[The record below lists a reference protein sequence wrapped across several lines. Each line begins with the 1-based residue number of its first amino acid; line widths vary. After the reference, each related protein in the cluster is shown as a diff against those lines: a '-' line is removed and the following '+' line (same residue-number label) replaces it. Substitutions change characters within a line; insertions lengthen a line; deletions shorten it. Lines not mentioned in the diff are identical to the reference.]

1 MPNNDYYEALG
12 VSKTASADEIRK
24 AYKKLSR
31 KYHPDANKD
40 KDAPERFKQVQEA
53 FDVLGDSEKRQQY
66 DRFGRAFPGG
76 AFPGGSGPQ
85 GQPGGWPWGNR
96 PGGQPGGAGPV
107 DFSDFLG
114 GQIDLEQI
122 LGGLGGGAGG
132 GRKQS
137 RRAARRGEDVE
148 VEVEIPFQTAV
159 EGGKY
164 ELSLDRGGKHE
175 SLSVKIPAGV
185 DTGSL
190 VGLAGQGQP
199 GVNGGPAG
207 KLLVRIK
214 VAPHPCFRREGSHL
228 LVDLPVTISEAA
240 LGAKVEVP
248 TLSEGKVV
256 VTIPAGTSSGAKLRL
271 RGKGVLDRSTNER
284 GDQFAVIKIVVPRK
298 PGERARELLKEL
310 AEVEPLFP
318 RQDLW

>member
-53 FDVLGDSEKRQQY
+53 FDVLGDTEKRQQY
-66 DRFGRAFPGG
+66 DRFGKAFPGG
-76 AFPGGSGPQ
+76 QFPGGGGPQ
-85 GQPGGWPWGNR
+85 GQPFNW
-96 PGGQPGGAGPV
+96 PGGQPGAGGGV
-107 DFSDFLG
+107 DFSELFGG

-122 LGGLGGGAGG
+122 LGGAFGGSG

-137 RRAARRGEDVE
+137 RRAPRRGDDVE

-164 ELSLDRGGKHE
+164 DLSLDRGGKHE
-175 SLSVKIPAGV
+175 TLSVKIQAGV
-185 DTGSL
+185 DTGNL
-190 VGLAGQGQP
+190 VRLAGQGHP
-199 GVNGGPAG
+199 GANGGPAG
-207 KLLVRIK
+207 DLLVRIK
-214 VAPHPCFRREGSHL
+214 VAAHPFFRREGSNL
-228 LVDLPVTISEAA
+228 LLDLPVTITEAA

-248 TLSEGKVV
+248 TLSEGQIV

-271 RGKGVLDRSTNER
+271 KGKGVLDRSTKEH
-284 GDQFAVIKIVVPRK
+284 GDQFVIIKIVVPRK
-298 PGERARELLKEL
+298 PGDRARALLKEL
-310 AEVEPLFP
+310 AEVEPLTP
-318 RQDLW
+318 RRDMW